1 MQVLWSADASK
12 ISGLG
17 ELEFSSPQAAAKY
30 CLKELYEAKDDKDG
44 KRYVFFL
51 YSVKL
56 KCDELFFLMMFCF
69 RDLYIQYLGCCLNE
83 A

>member
-12 ISGLG
+12 TSGLG
-17 ELEFSSPQAAAKY
+17 ELEFSSPQATPKY

-44 KRYVFFL
+44 KRYVLL

-56 KCDELFFLMMFCF
+56 ECDEHLLFDDVCF
-69 RDLYIQYLGCCLNE
+69 RDNGQYLGRCLNE